1 MYFDK
6 KTKYIYISIL
16 LNNNDISEVFCGK
29 HICLFEDFETKI

>member
-16 LNNNDISEVFCGK
+16 LNNNDISEVICGK
-29 HICLFEDFETKI
+29 YICVFEDFEKII